1 MTKSKSMN
9 KSQNSQ
15 PRKMKTKRTKRT
27 KRTKMTKGTRAGIDK
42 LKLTV
47 QQPTV
52 LYSKDPKTGEETVA
66 STAYSN
72 NKGVKTFMAR
82 MNSRMPP
89 TVFKRDNGS
98 SVMSMSQK
106 KSMVVQSYVN
116 MNQNKLKIRKTR
128 KTRKSKK

>member
-15 PRKMKTKRTKRT
+15 PRKMKTKRTKMNKMT
-27 KRTKMTKGTRAGIDK
+27 KRTRAGVAK

-52 LYSKDPKTGEETVA
+52 LYSKDPRTGEETVA
-66 STAYSN
+66 RTATFN
-72 NKGVKTFMAR
+72 QDGVKTFMAR

-106 KSMVVQSYVN
+106 RAMVVQSYTN
-116 MNQNKLKIRKTR
+116 MNQTRLKTGKTKRTR
-128 KTRKSKK
+128 KTRK

>member
-15 PRKMKTKRTKRT
+15 PRKMKTKRTKMN
-27 KRTKMTKGTRAGIDK
+27 KRTKGTRTGINK
-42 LKLTV
+42 LKLTS

-52 LYSKDPKTGEETVA
+52 LYSKDPRTGEETVA
-66 STAYSN
+66 RTATFN
-72 NKGVKTFMAR
+72 QDGVKTFMAR

-89 TVFKRDNGS
+89 TIFKRDNGS

-106 KSMVVQSYVN
+106 RAMVVQSYTN
-116 MNQNKLKIRKTR
+116 MNQTRLKTGKTKR
-128 KTRKSKK
+128 TKKH